1 MCRLYII
8 TYYIRYPVSDTPR
21 YAIAPQW
28 SVQCF
33 LGCSVTLLSLQGYR
47 VAHAAMVCAVFPWVQ
62 RHAAAAS
69 AGAGGLGNTP
79 GVRNTLCLAIYL
91 AFLLR
96 QKKSKNMPRV
106 TMVSK
111 IHFKNCT

>member
-33 LGCSVTLLSLQGYR
+33 LGCSVTLLLPLREREAWGILR
-47 VAHAAMVCAVFPWVQ
+47 V
-62 RHAAAAS
+62 
-69 AGAGGLGNTP
+69 
-79 GVRNTLCLAIYL
+79 
-91 AFLLR
+91 
-96 QKKSKNMPRV
+96 
-106 TMVSK
+106 
-111 IHFKNCT
+111 